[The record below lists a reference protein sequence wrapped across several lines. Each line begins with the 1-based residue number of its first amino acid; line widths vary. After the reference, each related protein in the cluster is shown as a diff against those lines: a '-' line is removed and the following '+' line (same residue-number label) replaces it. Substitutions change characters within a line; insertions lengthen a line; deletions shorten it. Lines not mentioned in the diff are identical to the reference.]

1 MDGGKHK
8 LFLKYVETISSPIV
22 STESLMKMTV
32 MDVMAKRDVAIFD
45 VPGDFLYGEIT
56 EGEIHSEAEGIIFR
70 HHVYC

>member
-1 MDGGKHK
+1 
-8 LFLKYVETISSPIV
+8 
-22 STESLMKMTV
+22 MKMTV

-56 EGEIHSEAEGIIFR
+56 EGGIHSEAEGIIFR